1 MMQRL
6 FFMMIFFLSLSLES
20 CSKEDDNNPSNS
32 ENNGGNNNLGTEL
45 DYDTFCFYYDWYGSE
60 AIDGQ
65 YRHWAHAIAPD
76 PNGGSGQ
83 NPGTIPGTQESI
95 ASNFYPQLSFSD
107 GLGSNYYTVSVKS
120 LGIFSSQMKNILN

>member
-45 DYDTFCFYYDWYGSE
+45 DYDTFCFYYDWIRSE
-60 AIDGQ
+60 
-65 YRHWAHAIAPD
+65 
-76 PNGGSGQ
+76 SGDHS
-83 NPGTIPGTQESI
+83 G
-95 ASNFYPQLSFSD
+95 
-107 GLGSNYYTVSVKS
+107 YT
-120 LGIFSSQMKNILN
+120 GEYSQ

>member
-45 DYDTFCFYYDWYGSE
+45 DYDTFCFIMIGME
-60 AIDGQ
+60 V
-65 YRHWAHAIAPD
+65 R
-76 PNGGSGQ
+76 
-83 NPGTIPGTQESI
+83 
-95 ASNFYPQLSFSD
+95 L
-107 GLGSNYYTVSVKS
+107 LTV
-120 LGIFSSQMKNILN
+120 NINIGPML

>member
-45 DYDTFCFYYDWYGSE
+45 DYDTFCFYP
-60 AIDGQ
+60 ILMV
-65 YRHWAHAIAPD
+65 D
-76 PNGGSGQ
+76 PVRIRG
-83 NPGTIPGTQESI
+83 P
-95 ASNFYPQLSFSD
+95 FR
-107 GLGSNYYTVSVKS
+107 VHRRV
-120 LGIFSSQMKNILN
+120 

>member
-45 DYDTFCFYYDWYGSE
+45 DYDTFCFYYDCSHNTSNICKTFINRISKPIPS
-60 AIDGQ
+60 AHI
-65 YRHWAHAIAPD
+65 RH
-76 PNGGSGQ
+76 
-83 NPGTIPGTQESI
+83 
-95 ASNFYPQLSFSD
+95 
-107 GLGSNYYTVSVKS
+107 
-120 LGIFSSQMKNILN
+120 MK